1 LVSEPRT
8 VRLKV
13 GGLWYSTS
21 KTSVQSQDF
30 MSSAGRWP
38 VVRVLERQAQK
49 WAHVTRNKTTRTIKL
64 KTNNIWQVEPG
75 TNSSLITNR
84 CHLLWQMRNFECRV
98 FFLFLIRMERDCA
111 DENFGHSR
119 KFRRCFD
126 KHVTGQ
132 VKTTFETSRRFTRNF
147 IALGMHAST
156 CLLVLLILIS

>member
-1 LVSEPRT
+1 
-8 VRLKV
+8 V

-49 WAHVTRNKTTRTIKL
+49 WTHVTRNKTTRTIKL

-132 VKTTFETSRRFTRNF
+132 VKNNIWNFTKIHTKFHSPR
-147 IALGMHAST
+147 HACFYLSS
-156 CLLVLLILIS
+156 CPCNIN